1 MAGTYTTQRIS
12 DEYICVNSCGE
23 QVLDT
28 RDYDT
33 IRPDGRIDFG
43 IQYIETG
50 RCTFEDN
57 GEIRVAEAGSLLLHF
72 PKVRQHY
79 SFKKEDKT
87 HLFWAHFSGSAC
99 EILEPL
105 REDRTV
111 LVKISDVKEFN
122 RIFHMLINTSY
133 ELKPYYETVRRGFLL
148 AVLGIILRDK
158 DGRARSKS
166 GQPNSG
172 LERVI
177 SYINIHFY
185 NPIDLEKYAAMC
197 YVSKSRFLHMFK
209 EYTGLSP
216 YRYQLNMRMERAAEL
231 LTYTSVGVA
240 ECSEAVGFKDPS
252 YFCRIFKKYTGQ
264 SPMLYR
270 KQQQ

>member
-1 MAGTYTTQRIS
+1 MANIYTTQRVS
-12 DEYICVNSCGE
+12 DEYICVNTCGE
-23 QVLDT
+23 QVLDN

-33 IRPDGRIDFG
+33 VRPNGRIDFG

-79 SFKKEDKT
+79 SFQKEDKT
-87 HLFWAHFSGSAC
+87 HLCYVHFSGSAC
-99 EILEPL
+99 EMLEPL
-105 REDRTV
+105 EEERTV

-122 RIFHMLINTSY
+122 RIFHMMIHTSY

-148 AVLGIILRDK
+148 SVLGIILRDK
-158 DGRARSKS
+158 DGRTHQKNSR
-166 GQPNSG
+166 PNGG
-172 LERVI
+172 LESVI
-177 SYINIHFY
+177 SYINLNFFS
-185 NPIDLEKYAAMC
+185 PIDLEKYAAMC
-197 YVSKSRFLHMFK
+197 FVSKSRFLHMFK

-216 YRYQLNMRMERAAEL
+216 YRYQLNVRMERAIEL
-231 LTYTSVGVA
+231 LTYTAMSIA
-240 ECSEAVGFKDPS
+240 ECAAAVGFQDHS

-264 SPMLYR
+264 TPMFYR